1 MTESKP
7 ISLPTLAEESDAL
20 TALIRKGA
28 PDLLAQAI
36 EAELA
41 EMLAA
46 LRSEKTRGASSR
58 CPQWLP
64 ARAGNPNGRWA
75 GIG

>member
-7 ISLPTLAEESDAL
+7 ISLPTPAEESDAL

-28 PDLLAQAI
+28 RDLLAPAV

-41 EMLAA
+41 EM
-46 LRSEKTRGASSR
+46 
-58 CPQWLP
+58 
-64 ARAGNPNGRWA
+64 
-75 GIG
+75 